1 MTTAAPKRPRTASD
15 TKQQL
20 IERTVAKQMGVCA
33 VSHVQIKWTLGG
45 TMRESADLAAVAAA
59 RPVFASVQADFEQA
73 VAAAATQLHLWPPA
87 TLTRLASCA
96 TNGHLGHGDLQRAR
110 RCLEAFVGSFDPTID
125 MALIQKRKQID
136 LIKKTQLKA
145 VQLAG
150 SHSHKEEEEEEEDL
164 LPLTRN
170 DWTLVRLLV
179 SFYFVLLGPVYV
191 ETLSHGSKKNDEYA
205 TLCGGVIPELDV
217 QYRLIPLDA
226 TQSSDYYSEAQ
237 VQVFLATYGNY
248 INLDWAAMVCS
259 VRQFPQALSDVL
271 NLAISSSESIAADC
285 EDMLHQVAE
294 GIPFEFPRP
303 SAVCVC
309 LHLLHVLLKTTKQ
322 AAVDWCVL
330 MYPRV
335 SPWNVQWALFGASV
349 DFDQTNSTYL
359 SYLTTLLQKVPASR
373 GDASIITHWLH
384 MHFAQ
389 RQAEDILLAFLQYPS
404 VYMHPDVSA
413 LCFKHGRWSCLVQI
427 VLHAS
432 DGPASSLSAI
442 FHAMMQLDNPGR
454 PLQYIL
460 EEVEAYMQDTA
471 LDGVSKDNRVYVGI
485 LHALFD
491 ACGPQLG
498 LRLLDTCPTLIK
510 LAPRQLYAAV
520 VHMQA
525 LQHAYVFHAE
535 QVTHMLEDIDTYIW
549 SCSRSHHM
557 GLAPQVEATFRL
569 ECGYYHLEKKNPPL
583 PTTTTSSDTRAGEG
597 ITQDDSNL
605 VRQFFESRSNDWG
618 GEIQLQDWHCVHCD
632 LPVVYF
638 GAGTS
643 VLL

>member
-1 MTTAAPKRPRTASD
+1 
-15 TKQQL
+15 
-20 IERTVAKQMGVCA
+20 
-33 VSHVQIKWTLGG
+33 
-45 TMRESADLAAVAAA
+45 
-59 RPVFASVQADFEQA
+59 
-73 VAAAATQLHLWPPA
+73 
-87 TLTRLASCA
+87 
-96 TNGHLGHGDLQRAR
+96 
-110 RCLEAFVGSFDPTID
+110 
-125 MALIQKRKQID
+125 
-136 LIKKTQLKA
+136 
-145 VQLAG
+145 
-150 SHSHKEEEEEEEDL
+150 
-164 LPLTRN
+164 
-170 DWTLVRLLV
+170 
-179 SFYFVLLGPVYV
+179 
-191 ETLSHGSKKNDEYA
+191 
-205 TLCGGVIPELDV
+205 
-217 QYRLIPLDA
+217 
-226 TQSSDYYSEAQ
+226 
-237 VQVFLATYGNY
+237 
-248 INLDWAAMVCS
+248 MVCS

-389 RQAEDILLAFLQYPS
+389 HQAEDMLLAFLQYPS

>member
-20 IERTVAKQMGVCA
+20 IERTVVKQMGVCA

-96 TNGHLGHGDLQRAR
+96 TNGHLGHGDLERAR

-150 SHSHKEEEEEEEDL
+150 SHGHKEEEEEDL

-359 SYLTTLLQKVPASR
+359 SYLTTLLQKAPASR

-389 RQAEDILLAFLQYPS
+389 HQAEDVLLAFLQYPS

-471 LDGVSKDNRVYVGI
+471 LDGVSKVNKSAI
-485 LHALFD
+485 LY
-491 ACGPQLG
+491 
-498 LRLLDTCPTLIK
+498 R
-510 LAPRQLYAAV
+510 
-520 VHMQA
+520 
-525 LQHAYVFHAE
+525 
-535 QVTHMLEDIDTYIW
+535 
-549 SCSRSHHM
+549 
-557 GLAPQVEATFRL
+557 
-569 ECGYYHLEKKNPPL
+569 
-583 PTTTTSSDTRAGEG
+583 
-597 ITQDDSNL
+597 
-605 VRQFFESRSNDWG
+605 
-618 GEIQLQDWHCVHCD
+618 
-632 LPVVYF
+632 
-638 GAGTS
+638 
-643 VLL
+643 

>member
-191 ETLSHGSKKNDEYA
+191 ETLSHGSMKNDEYA

-217 QYRLIPLDA
+217 QYRLIRR
-226 TQSSDYYSEAQ
+226 
-237 VQVFLATYGNY
+237 ATYGNY

-285 EDMLHQVAE
+285 EDLLHHVAE

-322 AAVDWCVL
+322 AAVDWCVR

-359 SYLTTLLQKVPASR
+359 SYLTALLQKAPASR

-389 RQAEDILLAFLQYPS
+389 HQAEDVLLAFLQYPS
-404 VYMHPDVSA
+404 V
-413 LCFKHGRWSCLVQI
+413 LVDLRQL
-427 VLHAS
+427 VCSMLQS

-460 EEVEAYMQDTA
+460 EEVEAYMQQDTA
-471 LDGVSKDNRVYVGI
+471 LDGVSTVNKSAI
-485 LHALFD
+485 LY
-491 ACGPQLG
+491 
-498 LRLLDTCPTLIK
+498 R
-510 LAPRQLYAAV
+510 
-520 VHMQA
+520 
-525 LQHAYVFHAE
+525 
-535 QVTHMLEDIDTYIW
+535 
-549 SCSRSHHM
+549 
-557 GLAPQVEATFRL
+557 
-569 ECGYYHLEKKNPPL
+569 
-583 PTTTTSSDTRAGEG
+583 
-597 ITQDDSNL
+597 
-605 VRQFFESRSNDWG
+605 
-618 GEIQLQDWHCVHCD
+618 
-632 LPVVYF
+632 
-638 GAGTS
+638 
-643 VLL
+643 